1 MSSLRE
7 QRLRQLLLLLLLS
20 ANQLSQWAWSQ
31 PASQKVSCHIHFTYL
46 LTEGGS
52 IQEAQGDRRMSLVEA
67 VEDIIKLG
75 IHLSILHTPPSHAHF
90 YQMFTPSHVPHTLL
104 FTPSPTHTSLTP
116 SENPKLAPLTSSLS
130 VFDPFKPATPTS
142 TQQPSSSSNM
152 TCKHFIVGSWQEENI
167 SYCYLLWLNPARN
180 ISIQLSLSKK
190 DLVYFKDLQQ
200 FRLHNYTLQTVTHF

>member
-1 MSSLRE
+1 MSSQRE
-7 QRLRQLLLLLLLS
+7 QRLRQLRLLLLPPAS
-20 ANQLSQWAWSQ
+20 QLSQWAWSQ
-31 PASQKVSCHIHFTYL
+31 PASQKVSCHIHFTYI

-52 IQEAQGDRRMSLVEA
+52 IQEAQGDRQMSFVEA
-67 VEDIIKLG
+67 MEDIIKLG
-75 IHLSILHTPPSHAHF
+75 IHLSILYMFLTLFSSH
-90 YQMFTPSHVPHTLL
+90 PHTL
-104 FTPSPTHTSLTP
+104 TSLTP

-167 SYCYLLWLNPARN
+167 SYRYLLWLNPAGN

-190 DLVYFKDLQQ
+190 IF
-200 FRLHNYTLQTVTHF
+200 YTSIL

>member
-1 MSSLRE
+1 MSSQRE
-7 QRLRQLLLLLLLS
+7 QRLRQLRLLLLLP
-20 ANQLSQWAWSQ
+20 ANQLNQWAWSQ

-46 LTEGGS
+46 LTEEGS
-52 IQEAQGDRRMSLVEA
+52 LQEAQGDRRMSFVEA
-67 VEDIIKLG
+67 MEDIIKLG
-75 IHLSILHTPPSHAHF
+75 IHLSILYTPPSHAHL
-90 YQMFTPSHVPHTLL
+90 YGTCSSHSSLHT
-104 FTPSPTHTSLTP
+104 LTP

-167 SYCYLLWLNPARN
+167 SYRYLLWLNPAGN

-190 DLVYFKDLQQ
+190 IF
-200 FRLHNYTLQTVTHF
+200 YTSIL